1 MGSLYDVN
9 VEGIGKV
16 GGGRYKDVNV
26 EGITTIL
33 DSIDAENIAAE
44 GTLKVNGNITCTNIS
59 CEGMAVFNGSIDAK
73 EHIEFEGVIKV
84 CGNVQGKSIDVEGV
98 LNMDGL
104 LSADSISFE
113 VSRSCNISEIG
124 GSNVKIEN
132 NSFHKIGLFKRK
144 VKVNCKVIEGDNIY
158 LENVE
163 CDVVRGKNITIGPG
177 CIIDK
182 IEYSMNIDIDKSS
195 TVMNSIRL

>member
-16 GGGRYKDVNV
+16 SGGRYKNVNV

-33 DSIDAENIAAE
+33 DSIDA
-44 GTLKVNGNITCTNIS
+44 GN
-59 CEGMAVFNGSIDAK
+59 IDAK

-98 LNMDGL
+98 LNIDGL

-113 VSRSCNISEIG
+113 VARSCKISEIG
-124 GSNVKIEN
+124 GSNIKIEN
-132 NSFHKIGLFKRK
+132 NSFHNIDLFKRK

-195 TVMNSIRL
+195 TVMNAIRL